1 MIQCQ
6 CTNCNA
12 WLEIPD
18 QYRGT
23 TGRCKQ
29 CGGIILVPEEPVRPP
44 AAAKAKARK
53 RADPEEKKRLAVL
66 VGALAAVLVV
76 LAALSFWR
84 EADGSPLAL
93 TLFSINF
100 ATGVAAAAAF
110 LVDLHTPD
118 IVADRLRMPLT
129 RLISAVVFIPAS
141 VFAFFLAWLTYCP

>member
-1 MIQCQ
+1 
-6 CTNCNA
+6 
-12 WLEIPD
+12 
-18 QYRGT
+18 
-23 TGRCKQ
+23 
-29 CGGIILVPEEPVRPP
+29 VPEEPVRPI

-66 VGALAAVLVV
+66 AGALAAVLVV

-93 TLFSINF
+93 MLFTVKF
-100 ATGVAAAAAF
+100 VTGVAAAAAF

-118 IVADRLRMPLT
+118 ILADRLRMPLT